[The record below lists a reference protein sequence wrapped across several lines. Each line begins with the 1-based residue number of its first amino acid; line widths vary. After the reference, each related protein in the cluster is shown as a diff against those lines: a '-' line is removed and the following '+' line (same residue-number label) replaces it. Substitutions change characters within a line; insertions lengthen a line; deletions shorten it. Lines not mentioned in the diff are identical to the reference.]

1 MVSAKKVETFQ
12 SDWVSYGWIGGRDI
26 AIKWIF

>member
-1 MVSAKKVETFQ
+1 MVSTKAAETFQ
-12 SDWVSYGWIGGRDI
+12 SDCISYGWIGGRDI